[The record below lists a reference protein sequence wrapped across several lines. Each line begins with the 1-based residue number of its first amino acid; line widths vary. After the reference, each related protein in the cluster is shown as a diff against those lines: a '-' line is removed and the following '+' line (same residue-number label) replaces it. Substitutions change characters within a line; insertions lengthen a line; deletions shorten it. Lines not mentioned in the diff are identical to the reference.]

1 MGRGLTV
8 TAIGPR
14 LLPHLRELATRAL
27 DEAAAGRL
35 VPVVQHFQ
43 LARAD
48 DAHASLE
55 ARATAGKVVLVP
67 AGVRSS

>member
-1 MGRGLTV
+1 V

-35 VPVVQHFQ
+35 IPVVQHFP
-43 LARAD
+43 LARAA
-48 DAHASLE
+48 DAHAALE